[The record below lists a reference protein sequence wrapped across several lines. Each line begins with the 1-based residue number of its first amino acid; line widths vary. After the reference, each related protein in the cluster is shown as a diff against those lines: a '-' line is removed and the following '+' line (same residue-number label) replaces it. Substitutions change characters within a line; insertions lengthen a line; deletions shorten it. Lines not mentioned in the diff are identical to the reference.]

1 MNNTKQWETWFLT
14 KSLFVCNKMLIKAYL
29 KMVEGQV
36 QAYKMD
42 TKQIPTSLDDLT
54 AKDYLPAEAKCPDGT
69 VLTINAEGKV
79 INPKSASGT
88 E

>member
-1 MNNTKQWETWFLT
+1 
-14 KSLFVCNKMLIKAYL
+14 
-29 KMVEGQV
+29 
-36 QAYKMD
+36 MD
-42 TKQIPTSLDDLT
+42 TKQIPTSLEDLT